1 VAHSDPFRRISP
13 MTSRSKVAVLGLD
26 GVPFT
31 LLRKLFD
38 AGVMPRLAEVAKRSF
53 FSPMETTLPPVSSVA
68 WTSFMTGTGPGRHGI
83 FGFTDLHDDSIS
95 LRFPSFDDIRSQ
107 TIWQALPQARS
118 LVINLPFTYPA
129 RPLNGVLISGFVAPV
144 FEKSVYPASLIP
156 WLKSRGYKTDVDS
169 VKGRTDRRGL
179 IRELFDTLNVRTGV
193 LLDLMQSRPW
203 DLFIGVVTGT
213 DRLHH
218 FFFDAVGDPDHPFH
232 RDFID
237 YYRRIDLFFGRF
249 SEQIGDLTRLIVLS
263 DHGFALL
270 RSQVYVNHIL
280 RQMGYLSPAGPAPQ
294 SLDDVLP
301 DSKAFALEP
310 NRIYL
315 NNRARFPGGPISPE
329 EVPTVRARLKK
340 ELEGLRLQDVGIEFP
355 EEDESPDNPIFERV
369 LVKEEAFDGECLAV
383 APDLLLIPRRGY
395 DLKAAFNAQAPSN
408 KDIFTGA
415 HTHDDAFL
423 IVNDPSLSERLTRP
437 RITDVAGLVR
447 ERLAG
452 LEFMD

>member
-1 VAHSDPFRRISP
+1 

-26 GVPFT
+26 GVPFS

-38 AGVMPRLAEVAKRSF
+38 AGVMPQLAEVAERSF
-53 FSPMETTLPPVSSVA
+53 FSPMETTLPPVSAVA
-68 WTSFMTGTGPGRHGI
+68 WTSFMTGAGPGRHGI
-83 FGFTDLHDDSIS
+83 FGFTDLHDGRIS

-107 TIWQALPQARS
+107 TIWQTLPQARS

-156 WLKSRGYKTDVDS
+156 SLKSRGYRSDVDS

-179 IRELFDTLNVRTGV
+179 ITDLFDTFNIHAEVM
-193 LLDLMQSRPW
+193 LDLVQSMPW

-218 FFFDAVGDPDHPFH
+218 FFFDAAADPDHPFH
-232 RDFID
+232 NDFID

-249 SEQIGDLTRLIVLS
+249 MELIGDLTRLIVLS
-263 DHGFALL
+263 DHGFTLL

-280 RQMGYLSPAGPAPQ
+280 RGMGYLSLSGPAPQ
-294 SLDDVLP
+294 SLEDVLP

-315 NNRARFPGGPISPE
+315 NNRGRFPGGPISPE
-329 EVPTVRARLKK
+329 EVPAVRARLKK
-340 ELEGLRLQDVGIEFP
+340 ELEGLRLDDVGIDST
-355 EEDESPDNPIFERV
+355 EEDESRDNPIFERV

-383 APDLLLIPRRGY
+383 APDLLLIPKRGY
-395 DLKAAFNAQAPSN
+395 DLKAAFNSQTPSG

-423 IVNDPSLSERLTRP
+423 IVNDPSLSERPARP
-437 RITDVAGLVR
+437 RITDVADLVR
-447 ERLAG
+447 EPLAG
-452 LEFMD
+452 PGVMD